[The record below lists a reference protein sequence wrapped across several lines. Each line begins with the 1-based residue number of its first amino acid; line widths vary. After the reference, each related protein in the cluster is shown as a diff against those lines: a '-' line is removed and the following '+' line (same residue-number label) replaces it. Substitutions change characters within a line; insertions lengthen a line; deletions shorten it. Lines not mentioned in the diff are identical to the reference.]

1 MKAKKVID
9 VIQEGVADK
18 AAERMFGIPDET
30 GKSEKQAAISSEDII
45 LVTFLPKSY
54 KHEVR
59 LSL

>member
-45 LVTFLPKSY
+45 AKDGKWAL
-54 KHEVR
+54 
-59 LSL
+59 LS